1 MVRKKVELKRQR
13 KDLVRAGKIA
23 ESEEKLKEYWALC
36 GRKQTSKT
44 IEKVKYTKE
53 DLEAMDFAIL
63 RKIGYKV
70 GTKDR
75 SKKGL
80 IKEILE
86 LQ

>member
-1 MVRKKVELKRQR
+1 MVRKKVELKQIR

-23 ESEEKLKEYWALC
+23 EADKILEEYWAL
-36 GRKQTSKT
+36 GNNAKKIVTQ
-44 IEKVKYTKE
+44 KYSLE
-53 DLEAMDFAIL
+53 DLTAMDFKAL
-63 RKIGYKV
+63 RKIGYRV

>member
-1 MVRKKVELKRQR
+1 MVRKKVELKQQR
-13 KDLVRAGKIA
+13 KDLVRAGKILEA
-23 ESEEKLKEYWALC
+23 DKKLEEYWKLC
-36 GRKQTSKT
+36 GFKKSLAKA
-44 IEKVKYTKE
+44 KKYDRGE
-53 DLEAMDFAIL
+53 LESMDFASL